1 MALQQEL
8 ALTGL
13 ARPSQP
19 CFSIRR
25 LRCITEGRLCCIL
38 MPSAALK
45 GKNSSLALQVQ
56 LASCKTLAV
65 QSCCRLFCPHSP
77 HHWPCEPRRGETA
90 SDPSLD
96 PSLWQPAASDPIPQG
111 PQGPCFAPAPQQ
123 ARRRPPPP
131 RRRRGHRLEGRQRQS
146 RRRSASL
153 LRSREYRTRPR
164 SRRRPRSRVRAWS
177 ATTRAPRPPRHGKR
191 GTRRFDLPCRLI
203 T

>member
-1 MALQQEL
+1 MAAAGIGSDRACATVP
-8 ALTGL
+8 ALL
-13 ARPSQP
+13 FDMDASMYHRW
-19 CFSIRR
+19 
-25 LRCITEGRLCCIL
+25 
-38 MPSAALK
+38 MPSTYSDAERCAK
-45 GKNSSLALQVQ
+45 GKKLELALQVQ

-96 PSLWQPAASDPIPQG
+96 PSLGQPAASDPIPQG

-146 RRRSASL
+146 RRRSASP
-153 LRSREYRTRPR
+153 LRSREYRTRQR
-164 SRRRPRSRVRAWS
+164 RRRRPRSRARAWS
-177 ATTRAPRPPRHGKR
+177 ATTRALRPPRRGKR
-191 GTRRFDLPCRLI
+191 GTRRFGRPCRLI

>member
-1 MALQQEL
+1 MAAAGIGSDRACASFP
-8 ALTGL
+8 ALLFDTTSL
-13 ARPSQP
+13 MY
-19 CFSIRR
+19 RR
-25 LRCITEGRLCCIL
+25 GSPLLYSDAERC
-38 MPSAALK
+38 AK
-45 GKNSSLALQVQ
+45 GKKLELALQVQ

-153 LRSREYRTRPR
+153 LRSRESRTRPPR
-164 SRRRPRSRVRAWS
+164 RRRPRSRARAWS
-177 ATTRAPRPPRHGKR
+177 ATARTLRPPRHGKR
-191 GTRRFDLPCRLI
+191 GTRRFGRPCRLI